1 MRFTTRALSLVCS
14 VAFAASVSLASIAAE
29 AAPRVEVTRAT
40 LPNGLRIVVLRD
52 RLAPVVTTWLNVD
65 AGSNDEAFDGLA
77 HAQEHMFYRGSR
89 TLGGPE
95 ADQIAGFT
103 GDEDNADTQSE
114 ITQYFHLVPA
124 ADLDLALH
132 LDASRFA
139 GILDAPRDWLEERGA
154 IEQEVTRN
162 NSDASYRLGVKIL
175 HHVMAGTRYANDGLG
190 TLESFGK
197 QIGSPQLRAFYD
209 TWYHPNNALYVIAGD
224 IDPQVAI
231 ASVRRS
237 FGAMPAAKLPAHVVG
252 KLTLLAPATFTDTSD
267 QSTIEAEV
275 AYRYPGFDDPAYA
288 AAVVLGDVLN
298 SQRGDL
304 FGLVAAGRA
313 QSVEA
318 DVSTWPEAG
327 MLQLISRVAIGTKP
341 RAAIADLGALV
352 ARYRAHGVSA
362 SLVEAAKRREI
373 VRVQTAAA
381 NVETLAQTWSQTLAV
396 EHRTPDDDVAA
407 IASVTPAAVDAVV
420 RAYLVPAT
428 ATVAYAIP
436 KSGGSSDTVAVAA
449 SDTNAKKTTTA
460 AVHLPLWATNAL
472 HHLAL
477 PKRTIA
483 PTTFVLSNGLHV
495 VVQPEHASPYVAVN
509 GTIAHDAGLE
519 EPADKTGVQSVVEAL
534 LPYGTTQYSRVAYQG
549 QIDAISATVVHGFTF
564 TLGVPSANFARG
576 MTLLADAELHPA
588 FDAASFAIVKNAR
601 SADLAGDATN
611 PDHLALVATA
621 NGLYPE
627 NDPARRFATADGV
640 RALSLPDIKAA
651 YARAFRPDLATIAI
665 VGDVSVSG
673 AKAIAERTFGSWR
686 AAGARPDVFPHPVV
700 DNGAREEIVAATG
713 RLQDTVVLTQALAL
727 GIHDPDIAQLRIANT
742 ILSGDFSSVLIR
754 DMRVTTGYVYS
765 VGSALASGLLRSTF
779 VVRYGCAPENFAKA
793 QAVLERDLEHI
804 ASSRPDG
811 ERLLRAKS
819 RLLSDVALQ
828 SQSYDGLAA
837 RLTTNVGNGF
847 SADRDFAL
855 ARAELA
861 ATPDSVRAAVA
872 RWIRPSGFVRVIE
885 GPAPRLTEVKL

>member
-1 MRFTTRALSLVCS
+1 MRALSLVCS
-14 VAFAASVSLASIAAE
+14 VVFAAFVLPAAVAAQ

-175 HHVMAGTRYANDGLG
+175 HHVMAGTHYANDGLG

-197 QIGSPQLRAFYD
+197 QIGSPQLRAFYG

-252 KLTLLAPATFTDTSD
+252 KLTPLAPATFTDTSD

-275 AYRYPGFDDPAYA
+275 AYRYPGFDDPAFA

-318 DVSTWPEAG
+318 DVSTWPKAG

-341 RAAIADLGALV
+341 RAAIADLNALV
-352 ARYRAHGVSA
+352 ARYRARGVPA

-396 EHRTPDDDVAA
+396 EHRTPADDVAA
-407 IASVTPAAVDAVV
+407 IVRVTPAAVDAVV

-436 KSGGSSDTVAVAA
+436 KSGGASDTVAVAA

-460 AVHLPLWATNAL
+460 AVHLPIWATNAL

-534 LPYGTTQYSRVAYQG
+534 LPYGTTHYSRVAYQG
-549 QIDAISATVVHGFTF
+549 ELDAISATAVHGFTF

-576 MTLLADAELHPA
+576 MTLLADAELYPA

-627 NDPARRFATADGV
+627 DDPARRFATADGV
-640 RALSLPDIKAA
+640 KALSLADIKSA
-651 YARAFRPDLATIAI
+651 YARAFRPDLATISI
-665 VGDVSVSG
+665 VGDVSVAR
-673 AKAIAERTFGSWR
+673 AKAIAERTFGGWR
-686 AAGARPDVFPHPVV
+686 AAGARPDVVPHPVA
-700 DNGAREEIVAATG
+700 DNGAREEVVAATG
-713 RLQDTVVLTQALAL
+713 RVQDTVILTQALAL
-727 GIHDPDIAQLRIANT
+727 GIHDPDIAQLQIANT
-742 ILSGDFSSVLIR
+742 MLSGDFSSVLIR

-793 QAVLERDLEHI
+793 QAVLERDLRRV
-804 ASSRPDG
+804 ASARPDG

-828 SQSYDGLAA
+828 TQSYDGLAA

-847 SADRDFAL
+847 PADRDFAL

-861 ATPDSVRAAVA
+861 ATPDSVRTAVA

-885 GPAPRLTEVKL
+885 GPAPR

>member
-1 MRFTTRALSLVCS
+1 MRALSLVCS
-14 VAFAASVSLASIAAE
+14 VVFAAFVLPAAVAAQ

-175 HHVMAGTRYANDGLG
+175 HHVMAGTHYANDGLG

-197 QIGSPQLRAFYD
+197 QIGSPQLRAFYG

-252 KLTLLAPATFTDTSD
+252 KLTPLAPATFTDTSD

-275 AYRYPGFDDPAYA
+275 AYRYPGFDDPAFA

-318 DVSTWPEAG
+318 DVSTWPKAG

-341 RAAIADLGALV
+341 RAAIADLNALV
-352 ARYRAHGVSA
+352 ARYRARGVPA

-396 EHRTPDDDVAA
+396 EHRTPADDVAA
-407 IASVTPAAVDAVV
+407 IARVTPAAVDAVV

-436 KSGGSSDTVAVAA
+436 KSGGASDTVAVAA

-460 AVHLPLWATNAL
+460 AVHLPIWATNAL

-534 LPYGTTQYSRVAYQG
+534 LPYGTTHYSRVAYQG
-549 QIDAISATVVHGFTF
+549 ELDAISATAVHGFTF

-576 MTLLADAELHPA
+576 MTLLADAELYPA

-627 NDPARRFATADGV
+627 DDPARRFATADGV
-640 RALSLPDIKAA
+640 KALSLADIKSA
-651 YARAFRPDLATIAI
+651 YARAFRPDLATISI
-665 VGDVSVSG
+665 VGDVSVAR
-673 AKAIAERTFGSWR
+673 AKAIAERTFGGWR
-686 AAGARPDVFPHPVV
+686 AAGARPDVVPHPVA
-700 DNGAREEIVAATG
+700 DNGAREEVVAATG
-713 RLQDTVVLTQALAL
+713 RVQDTVILTQALAL
-727 GIHDPDIAQLRIANT
+727 GIHDPDIAQLQIANT
-742 ILSGDFSSVLIR
+742 MLSGDFSSVLIR

-793 QAVLERDLEHI
+793 QAVLERDLRRV
-804 ASSRPDG
+804 ASARPDG

-828 SQSYDGLAA
+828 TQSYDGLAA

-847 SADRDFAL
+847 PADRDFAL

-861 ATPDSVRAAVA
+861 ATPDSVRTAVA

-885 GPAPRLTEVKL
+885 GPAPR

>member
-1 MRFTTRALSLVCS
+1 MRLPTNMFSLICS
-14 VAFAASVSLASIAAE
+14 VAFGAIVVLASSGAE
-29 AAPRVEVTRAT
+29 AAPRVEVTRAS

-65 AGSNDEAFDGLA
+65 AGANDEAFDGLA

-89 TLGGPE
+89 TLGGAE

-103 GDEDNADTQSE
+103 GDEDNADTQPE

-162 NSDASYRLGVKIL
+162 NSDANFRLGVKIL
-175 HHVMAGTRYANDGLG
+175 KHVMAGTRYANDGLG

-197 QIGSPQLRAFYD
+197 QIGSPQLRAFYNA
-209 TWYHPNNALYVIAGD
+209 WYHPNNALYVIAGD

-237 FGAMPAAKLPAHVVG
+237 FGAMPAVKLPTHVVG
-252 KLTLLAPATFTDTSD
+252 KLVPLMPAVFTDTSD
-267 QSTIEAEV
+267 QSTIEAEL
-275 AYRYPGFDDPAYA
+275 AYRYPGYEDRAYA

-318 DVSTWPEAG
+318 DVSTWPKAG
-327 MLQLISRVAIGTKP
+327 MLQVISRVAIGTKP
-341 RAAIADLGALV
+341 QAAIEDLKSLV
-352 ARYRAHGVSA
+352 ARYRARGVPA
-362 SLVEAAKRREI
+362 SLIEAAKRREI

-407 IASVTPAAVDAVV
+407 IARVRKADVDAVV
-420 RAYLVPAT
+420 RAYLVPTT
-428 ATVAYAIP
+428 ATVAYAVP
-436 KSGGSSDTVAVAA
+436 KSGGASETVAVAA
-449 SDTNAKKTTTA
+449 SDTNAKKKTTA
-460 AVHLPLWATNAL
+460 VVHLPTWATNAL

-477 PKRTIA
+477 PKRTIS
-483 PTTFVLSNGLHV
+483 PTTFVLANGLHV
-495 VVQPEHASPYVAVN
+495 VIQPESASPYVAVN
-509 GTIAHDAGLE
+509 GTIAHDPGLE
-519 EPADKTGVQSVVEAL
+519 EPSDKAGVQSVVEAL
-534 LPYGTTQYSRVAYQG
+534 LPYGTTHYSRVAYQG
-549 QIDAISATVVHGFTF
+549 QIDAISATVVNGFTF
-564 TLGVPSANFARG
+564 TLGVPGANFARG

-588 FDAASFAIVKNAR
+588 FDAASFAIVKAAR
-601 SADLAGDATN
+601 AADLAGDATN

-621 NGLYPE
+621 IGLYPD
-627 NDPARRFATADGV
+627 NDPARRFATAEGV
-640 RALSLPDIKAA
+640 KALALADVKAA
-651 YARAFRPDLATIAI
+651 YARAFRPDLATITI
-665 VGDVSVSG
+665 VGDVSVAG
-673 AKAIAERTFGSWR
+673 AKAIAERTFGGWR
-686 AAGARPDVFPHPVV
+686 AAGARPVVFPNPVA
-700 DNGAREEIVAATG
+700 DNGAREQHVAATG
-713 RLQDTVVLTQALAL
+713 RVQDTVVLTQTLAL
-727 GIHDPDIAQLRIANT
+727 GLHDPDIAPLQIANT
-742 ILSGDFSSVLIR
+742 MLSGDFSSVLIR

-765 VGSALASGLLRSTF
+765 VGSSIATGRLRSTF

-793 QAVLERDLEHI
+793 QAVLERDLTRV
-804 ASSRPDG
+804 ASTPPDA

-837 RLTTNVGNGF
+837 RLTANVANGF
-847 SADRDFAL
+847 TADRDFDL
-855 ARAELA
+855 ARAELG
-861 ATPDSVRAAVA
+861 ATSDAVRAAVA
-872 RWIRPSGFVRVIE
+872 RWIRPTGFVRVIE
-885 GPAPRLTEVKL
+885 GPAPR

>member
-1 MRFTTRALSLVCS
+1 MRALSLVCS
-14 VAFAASVSLASIAAE
+14 VVFAAFVLPAAVAAQ

-132 LDASRFA
+132 LDASRFS

-175 HHVMAGTRYANDGLG
+175 HHVMAGTHYANDGLG

-252 KLTLLAPATFTDTSD
+252 KLTPLAPATFTDTSD

-318 DVSTWPEAG
+318 DVSTWPKAG

-341 RAAIADLGALV
+341 RAAIADLNALV
-352 ARYRAHGVSA
+352 ARYRAHGVPA

-373 VRVQTAAA
+373 ARVQTAAA

-396 EHRTPDDDVAA
+396 EHRTPADDVAA
-407 IASVTPAAVDAVV
+407 IARVTPAAVDAVV

-436 KSGGSSDTVAVAA
+436 KSGGASDTVAVAA

-460 AVHLPLWATNAL
+460 AVHLPIWATNAL

-534 LPYGTTQYSRVAYQG
+534 LPYGTTHYSRVAYQG
-549 QIDAISATVVHGFTF
+549 ELDAISATAVHGFTF

-576 MTLLADAELHPA
+576 MTLLADAELYPA

-627 NDPARRFATADGV
+627 DDPARRFATADGV
-640 RALSLPDIKAA
+640 KALSLADIKAA
-651 YARAFRPDLATIAI
+651 YARAFRPDLATISI
-665 VGDVSVSG
+665 VGDVSVAR
-673 AKAIAERTFGSWR
+673 AKAIAERTFGGWR
-686 AAGARPDVFPHPVV
+686 AAGARPDVVPHPVA
-700 DNGAREEIVAATG
+700 DNGAREEVVAATG
-713 RLQDTVVLTQALAL
+713 RVQDTVILTQALAL
-727 GIHDPDIAQLRIANT
+727 GIHDPDIAQLQIANT
-742 ILSGDFSSVLIR
+742 MLSGDFSSVLIR

-793 QAVLERDLEHI
+793 QAVLERDLRRV
-804 ASSRPDG
+804 ASARPDG

-828 SQSYDGLAA
+828 TQSYDGLAA

-847 SADRDFAL
+847 PADRDFAL

-861 ATPDSVRAAVA
+861 ATPDSVRTAVA

-885 GPAPRLTEVKL
+885 GPAPR

>member
-1 MRFTTRALSLVCS
+1 MRALSLVCS
-14 VAFAASVSLASIAAE
+14 VVFAAFVLPAAVAAQ

-175 HHVMAGTRYANDGLG
+175 HHVMAGTHYANDGLG

-197 QIGSPQLRAFYD
+197 QIGSPQLRAFYG

-252 KLTLLAPATFTDTSD
+252 KLTPLAPATFTDTSD

-318 DVSTWPEAG
+318 DVSTWPKAG

-341 RAAIADLGALV
+341 RAAIADLNALV
-352 ARYRAHGVSA
+352 ARYRAHGVPA

-396 EHRTPDDDVAA
+396 EHRTPADDVAA
-407 IASVTPAAVDAVV
+407 IARVTPAAVDAVV

-436 KSGGSSDTVAVAA
+436 KSGGANDTVAVAA

-460 AVHLPLWATNAL
+460 AVHLPIWATNAL

-534 LPYGTTQYSRVAYQG
+534 LPYGTTHYSRVAYQG
-549 QIDAISATVVHGFTF
+549 ELDAISATAVHGFAF

-576 MTLLADAELHPA
+576 MTLLADAELYPA

-627 NDPARRFATADGV
+627 DDPARRFATADGV
-640 RALSLPDIKAA
+640 KALSLADIKAA
-651 YARAFRPDLATIAI
+651 YARAFRPDLATISI
-665 VGDVSVSG
+665 VGDVSVAR
-673 AKAIAERTFGSWR
+673 AKAIAERTFGGWR
-686 AAGARPDVFPHPVV
+686 AAGARPDVVPHPVA
-700 DNGAREEIVAATG
+700 DNGAREEVVAATG
-713 RLQDTVVLTQALAL
+713 RVQDTVILTQALAL
-727 GIHDPDIAQLRIANT
+727 GIHDPDIAQLQIANT
-742 ILSGDFSSVLIR
+742 MLSGDFSSVLIR

-793 QAVLERDLEHI
+793 QAVLERDLRRV
-804 ASSRPDG
+804 ASARPDG

-828 SQSYDGLAA
+828 TQSYDGLAA

-847 SADRDFAL
+847 PADRDFAL

-861 ATPDSVRAAVA
+861 ATPDSVRTAVA

-885 GPAPRLTEVKL
+885 GPAPR

>member
-1 MRFTTRALSLVCS
+1 MRALSLVCS
-14 VAFAASVSLASIAAE
+14 VVFAAFVLPAAVAAQ

-175 HHVMAGTRYANDGLG
+175 HHVMAGTHYANDGLG

-197 QIGSPQLRAFYD
+197 QIGSPQLRAFYG

-252 KLTLLAPATFTDTSD
+252 KLTPLAPATFTDTSD

-275 AYRYPGFDDPAYA
+275 AYRYPGFDDPAFA

-318 DVSTWPEAG
+318 DVSTWPKAG

-341 RAAIADLGALV
+341 RAAIADLNALV
-352 ARYRAHGVSA
+352 ARYRAHGVPA

-381 NVETLAQTWSQTLAV
+381 NVETLAQTWSQALAV
-396 EHRTPDDDVAA
+396 EHRTPADDVAA
-407 IASVTPAAVDAVV
+407 IARVTPAAVDAVV

-436 KSGGSSDTVAVAA
+436 KSGGASDTVAVAA

-460 AVHLPLWATNAL
+460 AVHLPIWATNAL

-534 LPYGTTQYSRVAYQG
+534 LPYGTTHYSRVAYQG
-549 QIDAISATVVHGFTF
+549 ELDAISATAVHGFTF

-576 MTLLADAELHPA
+576 MTLLADAELYPA

-627 NDPARRFATADGV
+627 DDPARRFATADGV
-640 RALSLPDIKAA
+640 KALSLADIKAA
-651 YARAFRPDLATIAI
+651 YARAFRPDLATISI
-665 VGDVSVSG
+665 VGDVSVAR
-673 AKAIAERTFGSWR
+673 AKAIAERTFGGWR
-686 AAGARPDVFPHPVV
+686 AAGARPDVVPHPVA
-700 DNGAREEIVAATG
+700 DNGAREEVVAATG
-713 RLQDTVVLTQALAL
+713 RVQDTVILTQALAL
-727 GIHDPDIAQLRIANT
+727 GIHDPDIAQLQIANT
-742 ILSGDFSSVLIR
+742 MLSGDFSSVLIR

-793 QAVLERDLEHI
+793 QAVLERDLRRV
-804 ASSRPDG
+804 ASARPDG

-828 SQSYDGLAA
+828 TQSYDGLAA

-847 SADRDFAL
+847 PADRDFAL

-861 ATPDSVRAAVA
+861 ATPDSVRTAVA

-885 GPAPRLTEVKL
+885 GPAPR